1 MATTT
6 EPFEGAFAAS
16 DASAL
21 VRGLGR
27 LFAARGLAS
36 VSELTLANGRR
47 VDVAAIDGAGG
58 IVFVEIKVSVADF
71 RADAKW
77 PEYLPFCD
85 AFYFAVPE
93 AFPRALVPD
102 EAGLIVADGYGG
114 AILREAPSNP
124 VSAARRKAVLL
135 RFAHCAADRL
145 RRQLDPEGEGL

>member
-6 EPFEGAFAAS
+6 GPFERVPAAS

-71 RADAKW
+71 RVDAKW

-85 AFYFAVPE
+85 AFYFAVPDT
-93 AFPRALVPD
+93 FPRALVPD

-135 RFAHCAADRL
+135 RFAHCAASRL
-145 RRQLDPEGEGL
+145 RRQIDPDDGVL